1 MIIFVCAALLL
12 AAFISPIGARA
23 VTRPDHGATADAP
36 PAGAL
41 TLWYTRPAE
50 SAMNEALPIG
60 NGRMGG
66 LVFGGVADERVVLNE
81 DSLWTGGENP
91 SGDYDSMGGYQTL
104 GDLRLHL
111 DGADAPTHYRR
122 SLDLARA
129 QADVVYR
136 ANGIQ
141 YRREY
146 FASHPDQ
153 VLVIHLTADRPGGYS
168 GSLALTDAHGG
179 TITGGGHAL
188 GFSGALANG
197 IRYAARLAVLH
208 RGGTVTVAGDRL
220 VFAKCDSLT
229 LLVGMGT
236 NYVMDPARDYLGD
249 DPAPRVARQMEAAGG
264 KSFEA
269 LQAAH
274 WADYQPVVGRVR
286 LDLGASPAAR
296 RLMATDQ
303 RKVLAASGDDPE
315 LEQLLFQYGR
325 YLLISCSRP
334 GSLPANLQGLWND
347 SNDPAWHSDYH
358 ANINVQMNYWP
369 AEVAGLPECHL
380 PFFDLVQ
387 SQLPDWRK
395 TTAASADLKTPSGAL
410 SPRGW
415 AIRTS
420 HNITGGMGWNW
431 DKTANAWY
439 CQHFWEHYA
448 FTGDTMF
455 LRTTAYPLMR
465 ETCGYWEDHLKAL
478 PNGRL
483 VVPNAWS
490 PEHGPTEDGVSYSQE
505 IVWDLFTNTVQ
516 ASETLGVDPEYRAKV
531 AALRDRLV
539 VPKIGRWGQLQEWM
553 EDSDDPNDH
562 HRHTS
567 HLFAVYPGHQF
578 TLDGTPALMAA
589 AKKSLLARGDG
600 GDVRE
605 WSFAWRTSLFARMAD
620 GDNAHR
626 QLAQLFSDRNTSP
639 NLFGLHPP
647 VQLDGNFGITA
658 GIAEM
663 LLQSQG
669 GTITLLP
676 ALPAAWASG
685 SVSGLRARGGFVVD
699 MAWKGG
705 ALSSAVIHSLNGG
718 TCRLRSASGVHE
730 FPTKAGGRYPVGH

>member
-1 MIIFVCAALLL
+1 MVIFICVALLL
-12 AAFISPIGARA
+12 AAFVVPARA
-23 VTRPDHGATADAP
+23 AGSAEDLP
-36 PAGAL
+36 PTGAL
-41 TLWYTRPAE
+41 TLWYTRPAG
-50 SAMNEALPIG
+50 SAMEEALPVG

-91 SGDYDSMGGYQTL
+91 SGDYGSMGGYQTL

-111 DGADAPTHYRR
+111 DGADGATHYRR

-129 QADVVYR
+129 EASVVYR

-141 YRREY
+141 YRREC

-153 VLVIHLTADRPGGYS
+153 VLVVHLTADQPGGYS
-168 GSLALTDAHGG
+168 GTLALTDAHGG
-179 TITGGGHAL
+179 AAAGEGHTL
-188 GFSGALANG
+188 GVGGALPNG

-208 RGGTVTVAGDRL
+208 QGGTVSMTGDHL
-220 VFAKCDSLT
+220 AFARCDSLT
-229 LLVGMGT
+229 LLVGAGT
-236 NYVMDPARDYLGD
+236 NYVMDPARHYLGD
-249 DPAPRVARQMEAAGG
+249 DPAPRVIKQVEAAGG
-264 KSFEA
+264 KSFGA

-274 WADYQPVVGRVR
+274 LADYQPLFGRVH
-286 LDLGASPAAR
+286 LDLGASPTDR
-296 RLMATDQ
+296 RLMPTDK

-315 LEQLLFQYGR
+315 FEQLLFQYGR

-347 SNDPAWHSDYH
+347 SNDAPWHSDYH

-369 AEVAGLPECHL
+369 AEVTGLPECHL

-395 TTAASADLKTPSGAL
+395 TAASAADLKTPDGAL

-448 FTGDTMF
+448 FTGDTAF
-455 LRTTAYPLMR
+455 LRATAYPLMK
-465 ETCGYWEDHLKAL
+465 ETAEYWEDHLKAL
-478 PNGRL
+478 PDGRL

-505 IVWDLFTNTVQ
+505 IVWDLFTNTVE
-516 ASETLGVDPEYRAKV
+516 ASKALGVDAEYRAKI

-553 EDSDDPNDH
+553 EDIDDPNDY

-567 HLFAVYPGHQF
+567 HLFGVYPGRQF
-578 TLDGTPALMAA
+578 TAGGTPDMMAA
-589 AKKSLLARGDG
+589 AKKSLLARSDG

-605 WSFAWRTSLFARMAD
+605 WSFAWRTALFARMRD
-620 GDNAHR
+620 GEDAHR
-626 QLAQLFSDRNTSP
+626 QLAQLLSARNTSL

-658 GIAEM
+658 GVAEM

-669 GTITLLP
+669 GEIALLP
-676 ALPAAWASG
+676 ALPSAWAAG

-705 ALSSAVIHSLNGG
+705 ALSSAVIHSLKGG
-718 TCRLRSASGVHE
+718 TCRVRTASGVSA
-730 FPTKAGGRYPVGH
+730 FPTKAGGRYAVHVAP